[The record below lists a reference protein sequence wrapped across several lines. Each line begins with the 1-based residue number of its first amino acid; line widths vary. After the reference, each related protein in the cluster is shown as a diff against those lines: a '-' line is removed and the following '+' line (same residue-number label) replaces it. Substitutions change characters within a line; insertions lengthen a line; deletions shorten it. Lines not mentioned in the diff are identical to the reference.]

1 VIELS
6 ISVEGEFGLTW
17 PRRQRLVRTVEGLG
31 FAGLYLADHFLL
43 TEEVSDPSLEMIV
56 ALTWL
61 ADHTER
67 VRFGPMVAPLS
78 IRDPVMLARQAAALD
93 DLSGGR
99 MVLGLGA
106 GWMESEHAMFGYP
119 LGDVPRRMAR
129 FAEGVQII
137 AALLRS
143 SEPVTFSG
151 EFFHLRDAVLPGP
164 RRPGGPPL
172 MIGGSGP
179 KRTLPLVAR
188 YADVWNGQEVKPDEF
203 RQRGALL
210 DDLLRETGREPQ
222 DVRRT
227 MNTWVICGRT
237 DAELEER
244 VRPFR
249 LIPGLDDLPLTALLD
264 ELRTWFAIIGTP
276 QEVAAQ
282 IRAYA
287 AAGVSEVSVQWPGL
301 EDMEG
306 LRILAEEV
314 KPLLQEPAP

>member
-6 ISVEGEFGLTW
+6 VSVEGEFGLTW
-17 PRRQRLVRTVEGLG
+17 PRWQRLVRTVEELG

-43 TEEVSDPSLEMIV
+43 TDEVNNPSLEMIV

-61 ADHTER
+61 ADHTKR

-78 IRDPVMLARQAAALD
+78 MRDPVMLARQAVALD
-93 DLSGGR
+93 DLSEGR
-99 MVLGLGA
+99 MILGLGA
-106 GWMESEHAMFGYP
+106 GWMEAEHVMFGYP

-129 FAEGVQII
+129 FAEGVQVI

-143 SEPVTFSG
+143 REPVTFAG
-151 EFFHLRDAVLPGP
+151 EFFHLRDAALPGP

-188 YADVWNGQEVKPDEF
+188 YADVWNAQEVNPDQF

-210 DDLLRETGREPQ
+210 DDLLRETGREPR
-222 DVRRT
+222 DVRRS

-249 LIPGLDDLPLTALLD
+249 QFPELVELPLAALLD
-264 ELRTWFAIIGTP
+264 ELRTWFAIVGTP
-276 QEVAAQ
+276 EEVAAQ

-287 AAGVSEVSVQWPGL
+287 AAGVSELSVQWPGL
-301 EDMEG
+301 DDLEG
-306 LRILAEEV
+306 LHILAEEV
-314 KPLLQEPAP
+314 KPLLQAPAT